1 MKTMR
6 SILLLLLLAALCRAG
21 EPSMKLIAADAEP
34 VAKIAGPE
42 KALAGNPVLL
52 QTEGSTGKAM
62 KWIVFPSDAGAVFLS
77 VVTEEGQRVGLF
89 VSPKPGTYYFALAA
103 ASGDKIAVAKHT
115 LVVEGPQPS
124 PAPDP
129 SPVPPPTPVGK
140 MWTVIV
146 EESGQLTPAQG
157 KVVASKAA
165 ADWIESKGHHKAWV
179 IDKDALDENGQQPAS
194 LKQYVGRAKSLP
206 FLFLVSETGTVLHEG
221 PLPET
226 EAALIELLKKHGG

>member
-6 SILLLLLLAALCRAG
+6 SILLLILLATLCRAG
-21 EPSMKLIAADAEP
+21 EPSLKLLAADAEP

-52 QTEGSTGKAM
+52 QTESSAGKAM
-62 KWIVFPSDAGAVFLS
+62 KWIVFPNDAGAVFLS

-124 PAPDP
+124 PAPE
-129 SPVPPPTPVGK
+129 PTPVGK

-165 ADWIESKGHHKAWV
+165 ADWIETKRHHKAWV
-179 IDKDALDENGQQPAS
+179 IDKDALDENDKRPAS

-206 FLFLVSETGTVLHEG
+206 FLFLVSETGTVLYEG

-226 EAALIELLKKHGG
+226 ETALVELLKKHGE